1 MTDVK
6 LKKVLS
12 RRDKNINREY
22 WRYDVTIPVDVIERL
37 DWEIKGDKP
46 GTIEMD
52 FKIEGKK
59 LVLKKEKEVRK

>member
-1 MTDVK
+1 MMDVK

-37 DWEIKGDKP
+37 GWEIKGDKP

-52 FKIEGKK
+52 FRIEGKK
-59 LVLKKEKEVRK
+59 LVLKKEREVRK